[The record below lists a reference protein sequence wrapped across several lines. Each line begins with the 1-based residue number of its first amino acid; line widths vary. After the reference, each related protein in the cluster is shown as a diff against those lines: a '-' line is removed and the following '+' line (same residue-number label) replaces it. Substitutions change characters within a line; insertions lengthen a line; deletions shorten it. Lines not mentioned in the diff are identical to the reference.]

1 MSSVEPNPYA
11 APDPMDAAKHAE
23 SRWRRVRASLSLA
36 LFFFGLILLAASY
49 VVWLLL
55 IARADGTDF
64 FSKLRGAGTAHL
76 VGMIALMIAVSLM
89 PREAMRKPPRWLR
102 FLSYE
107 QPGESRLRLS
117 LRVILFF
124 FGAVTVAKGLSGVVW
139 FSLLVVLTRDAR
151 RRSDW
156 ITKLPDPAIAIA
168 IGGALLF
175 FAYLLWPPAPVE
187 PPDNPTP
194 D

>member
-1 MSSVEPNPYA
+1 MPSVEPNPYA

-36 LFFFGLILLAASY
+36 LFFFGLILLAMSY

-55 IARADGTDF
+55 VARADATDF
-64 FSKLRGAGTAHL
+64 FPNLRGVGTAYL
-76 VGMIALMIAVSLM
+76 VGITAMVIAGFLL
-89 PREAMRKPPRWLR
+89 PREPMPKRPRWLR
-102 FLSYE
+102 FLNYE
-107 QPGESRLRLS
+107 RPGESRLRLS

-139 FSLLVVLTRDAR
+139 FSLLVVLTRDAQQR
-151 RRSDW
+151 NNW
-156 ITKLPDPAIAIA
+156 ITKLPEAAVAIA
-168 IGGALLF
+168 IGAALLF